1 MSTRTTVLW
10 VPDWPVVAATT
21 ADEVPAH
28 LPAAVHDGRRVTAVS
43 ALARV
48 EGVRRGMRRRQ
59 AQGCCPELVLL
70 PADDARDVRLFEPV
84 ASAAETVVAGIE
96 VVRAGLLLLPAGGAT
111 RYHGSEDVLAERLV
125 DAVAARAGH
134 ECAVGTAD
142 GLLAAV
148 VAARTGAVVP
158 TGSSP
163 AFLADRG
170 VTELVHAAVTEDT
183 AQQVVDLVDLLHRL
197 GLRTLGQLAALP
209 TGDVHARF
217 GRLGVWAQTL
227 ARGDDERP
235 PARRRP
241 EADLEVVA
249 ELDPPVDRVD
259 TATFAGRRLA
269 EDLHAQLVH
278 RSVTCGRMQIAA
290 RTEDGT
296 DLVRTWRTDLGGFG
310 GLTPQRITDRIRWQL
325 ESWLSSTAVATARS
339 RAQDAPERVRAA
351 RLRAARARAARD
363 GTQDPWAFDDLADEP
378 WVDDDTQ
385 PVTLVRLAVTAL
397 DVAPAGAEQ
406 GRLWGGP
413 SGGDLRA
420 HRALD
425 RVQGIVGGQG
435 VLTATLQGGRGVRD
449 QVHLQPWGE
458 QTSPA
463 RDADLPWPGRLP
475 DPAPATVLA
484 RPVPVDVRD
493 AAGRPVVL
501 DVRVGLR
508 GEPATV
514 RWPLAADH
522 DASSSARGAARGAGP
537 RGRTVDGRTVGTS
550 WASPTP
556 RTPSVGGPSSG
567 RLPSVR
573 ATAADRS
580 TPSAGRPQA
589 DGFLAADGWPSDGPW
604 SVGGPV
610 PGESDGRG
618 RVRER
623 TVAGWAGP
631 WLSSERWWGT
641 GGRVGVRGHLQV
653 AFDDGDAVL
662 LAGDADGWR
671 CEATYD

>member
-10 VPDWPVVAATT
+10 VPDWPVVAATA

-28 LPAAVHDGRRVTAVS
+28 LPAAVHDGQRITAVS

-84 ASAAETVVAGIE
+84 AAAAETVVAGVE
-96 VVRAGLLLLPAGGAT
+96 VVRAGLLLLPAGGAA

-148 VAARTGAVVP
+148 VAARTGALVP
-158 TGSSP
+158 PGGSR
-163 AFLADRG
+163 AFLAGRG
-170 VTELVHAAVTEDT
+170 AAELVHAAVTED
-183 AQQVVDLVDLLHRL
+183 AVRAVGELVDLLHRL

-209 TGDVHARF
+209 PADVHARF
-217 GRLGVWAQTL
+217 GRLGAWAQTL

-241 EADLEVVA
+241 EADLEVAA
-249 ELDPPVDRVD
+249 ELDPPVERVD

-278 RSVTCGRMQIAA
+278 RSVTCGRLQIAA
-290 RTEDGT
+290 RTDDGT

-325 ESWLSSTAVATARS
+325 ESWLSSTAVATARG
-339 RAQDAPERVRAA
+339 RAQDAPDQVRAHRA
-351 RLRAARARAARD
+351 RVARARARDD
-363 GTQDPWAFDDLADEP
+363 GTQDPWAFDDLPLDPWPDED
-378 WVDDDTQ
+378 VRA
-385 PVTLVRLAVTAL
+385 VTLVRLVVTAL

-449 QVHLQPWGE
+449 QVHLRPWGE
-458 QTSPA
+458 QPQPPRAT
-463 RDADLPWPGRLP
+463 DLPWAGRLP
-475 DPAPATVLA
+475 DPAPATVLV
-484 RPVPVDVRD
+484 RPVAVDVRD

-501 DVRVGLR
+501 DVRVGMR

-514 RWPLAADH
+514 RWPEVDLEGPDP
-522 DASSSARGAARGAGP
+522 RAARSNG
-537 RGRTVDGRTVGTS
+537 RGDGRGD
-550 WASPTP
+550 
-556 RTPSVGGPSSG
+556 GLGDG
-567 RLPSVR
+567 R
-573 ATAADRS
+573 AG
-580 TPSAGRPQA
+580 AGRPDPHAARAAARTGRAPRTDTLFDVAPARA
-589 DGFLAADGWPSDGPW
+589 DAPLGTWTAPSRA
-604 SVGGPV
+604 GGTA
-610 PGESDGRG
+610 GT
-618 RVRER
+618 RER
-623 TVAGWAGP
+623 TVVGWAGP
-631 WLSSERWWGT
+631 WLLSERWWVT
-641 GGRVGVRGHLQV
+641 GRTGAQAGVRGHLQV
-653 AFDDGDAVL
+653 TFDDGDAVL
-662 LAGDADGWR
+662 LAGGADGWT